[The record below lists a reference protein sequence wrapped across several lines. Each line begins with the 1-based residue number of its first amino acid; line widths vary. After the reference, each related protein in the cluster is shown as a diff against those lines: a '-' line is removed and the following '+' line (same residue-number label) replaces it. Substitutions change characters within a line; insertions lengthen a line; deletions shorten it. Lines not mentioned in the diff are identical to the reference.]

1 LTATQ
6 RRNEITEKKNKKNN
20 VQTNQKDLEQHQ
32 QIQLSHAVATRIIG
46 LLRNTVTLLVK
57 LSARSLIAIQRR
69 RVTLTLAQT
78 ILRQIRIQRQRKVI

>member
-1 LTATQ
+1 MTATQ